1 MSVMPAGM
9 PSEGA
14 ALLHGSGTEA
24 REGLSRSNSAPKC
37 SLPSSI
43 EVSSG
48 GLWDN
53 FFQLTRENIEHI
65 ATLLLDDPLKLE
77 PFQKGLV
84 DLEKRTQNRSCTL
97 LVILYSNRE
106 ARETIAQQLAVEVCA
121 ARGNRERI
129 FYTITQSILSSTML
143 AWESLEG
150 WSREERDHCCLR
162 GVRFLQ
168 LIFQSL
174 KRSLGDKAYMR
185 LFGYKDKNT
194 AMLHPDLF
202 VSALFCKKTKDIN
215 LIDMTCL
222 KAVLNLNKDADN
234 LRFAEGDRFIIMR
247 PDNERIERIIEM
259 LAEQNFWFLEL
270 IIQKLKLRD
279 GGEEGVLRL
288 LPAIL
293 RNTTNLSEA
302 FSDAFPVGSDMSHVL
317 FSNIVRFTLNFA
329 GEDERAS
336 IFKHLAGFVTQ
347 YNSNQFWEILLDLSY
362 GKKCVEAVRSIRD
375 NLPQGSD
382 MHREC
387 CEAWLSWAQE
397 EKSCTIL

>member
-43 EVSSG
+43 EVSSENVLG
-48 GLWDN
+48 D
-53 FFQLTRENIEHI
+53 FSQLTRGQIEEV
-65 ATLLLDDPLKLE
+65 AVRLE
-77 PFQKGLV
+77 PSSFESFRDTLV
-84 DLEKRTQNRSCTL
+84 DSGVEIQDRSRIL
-97 LVILYSNRE
+97 LVILYSSVY
-106 ARETIAQQLAVEVCA
+106 ATIAQRLAEKVCA
-121 ARGNRERI
+121 ASRNKEQV
-129 FYTITQSILSSTML
+129 FYTITQSILSSSIW
-143 AWESLEG
+143 AWKSLEG
-150 WSREERDHCCLR
+150 CWSRKERDHCCFR
-162 GVRFLQ
+162 GVLFLQ

-174 KRSLGDKAYMR
+174 REGLGDKAYMR
-185 LFGYKDKNT
+185 LFEYKDKGA
-194 AMLHPDLF
+194 AMLHTDLL
-202 VSALFCKKTKDIN
+202 VSALFCKKTKNINSIDIK
-215 LIDMTCL
+215 CL
-222 KAVLNLNKDADN
+222 KTILSLNKGTDN
-234 LRFAEGDRFIIMR
+234 LKFAEGDCFVSVRLDDEHIA
-247 PDNERIERIIEM
+247 RIIEM
-259 LAEQNFWFLEL
+259 LAARDFWFLKL
-270 IIQKLKLRD
+270 IIQKLELRD

-293 RNTTNLSEA
+293 RNTTNLPEA
-302 FSDAFPVGSDMSHVL
+302 FLDAFPVGSDMSHVL

-347 YNSNQFWEILLDLSY
+347 YNSNQFWEILSALSY
-362 GKKCVEAVRSIRD
+362 GKKYVEAVRSIRD